1 MKQQH
6 ATPIA
11 WDLDLASRMRETGMT
26 YAQIGLVFGLS
37 PDTMHCRLDAEYR
50 AKRQWQKSAARQLLP
65 QPPGQRANRVSN
77 ADLAARL
84 AEIPKDT
91 RDLTAFICGD
101 PIPGRIRPDAAAS
114 AANGITLARVSI
126 LGDRS
131 LGDKSRGDSI
141 AGNGIAGDSIPGEK
155 KPGGRP

>member
-1 MKQQH
+1 MKQQQ

-37 PDTMHCRLDAEYR
+37 PDTMHCRLDPVYR

-65 QPPGQRANRVSN
+65 APPGMRVSTVTK
-77 ADLAARL
+77 ADVAARL
-84 AEIPKDT
+84 AEIPLDT

-101 PIPGRIRPDAAAS
+101 PIPGRIRPDEAAVTAPV
-114 AANGITLARVSI
+114 ITLARVSI
-126 LGDRS
+126 LADR
-131 LGDKSRGDSI
+131 SRGDRPR
-141 AGNGIAGDSIPGEK
+141 GDK
-155 KPGGRP
+155 LPGGRP

>member
-37 PDTMHCRLDAEYR
+37 PDTMHCRLDPEYR

-101 PIPGRIRPDAAAS
+101 PIPGRIRPDAAAVT
-114 AANGITLARVSI
+114 APAITLARVSI
-126 LGDRS
+126 LARGDKLPGDRPR
-131 LGDKSRGDSI
+131 GDK
-141 AGNGIAGDSIPGEK
+141 IPGA
-155 KPGGRP
+155 RP